1 MLLAVVG
8 IVLNAYV
15 ISRLAQLACHDYERF
30 KSGCGLPLA
39 AMSGSDLLSLLS
51 INAMVVLNQ
60 FLPSS
65 VFTPAFGDIQCK
77 VSSRSL
83 TAHSTC
89 STCANIRTFP
99 CAHWRIDRAVE
110 NTDCIRTST

>member
-60 FLPSS
+60 FLPAS

-77 VSSRSL
+77 VSSGSL
-83 TAHSTC
+83 RIVK
-89 STCANIRTFP
+89 CARKFQLPPALSMRLIAQVRN
-99 CAHWRIDRAVE
+99 
-110 NTDCIRTST
+110 